1 MKFKLVTITNKEG
14 IPLKNLEERIAEW
27 GESLLLFHLPRWEEL
42 PEIELYMD
50 QVITLVDQYLSPVIH
65 LEKHSLLT
73 PSMVNNYV
81 KNGMIPAPK
90 KKRYTKKHVA
100 FLIAITLLKQVLTI
114 SEVKNGILFQGK
126 VIGIRNA
133 YNVYCEKQE
142 AAIHCICRQAM
153 GMVIEPKEQ
162 VVDIKLLA
170 AESAATAFA
179 NKLLAEKM
187 IQIETRYLEEGVEDE
202 QK

>member
-1 MKFKLVTITNKEG
+1 MIMVNKEG
-14 IPLKNLEERIAEW
+14 VQLENLEEKIAEW

-50 QVITLVDQYLSPVIH
+50 QVITLVDQYLSSVIH
-65 LEKHSLLT
+65 RDKHSLLT

-114 SEVKNGILFQGK
+114 NEIKNGILFQGK

-133 YNVYCEKQE
+133 YNVYCDKQE
-142 AAIHCICRQAM
+142 EAIHLVCQQAM
-153 GMVIEPKEQ
+153 GLVSKPSEQ
-162 VVDIKLLA
+162 ATNIKLLA
-170 AESAATAFA
+170 AQSAATAFA

-187 IQIETRYLEEGVEDE
+187 IQIETRYLKEGVENE